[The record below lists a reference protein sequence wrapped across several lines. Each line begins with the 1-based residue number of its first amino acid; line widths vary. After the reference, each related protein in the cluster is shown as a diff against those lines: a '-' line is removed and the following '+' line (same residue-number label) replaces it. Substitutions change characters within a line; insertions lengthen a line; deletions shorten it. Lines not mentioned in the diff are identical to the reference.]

1 MKILR
6 EECCQVWRFNVLSLT
21 KTLDLTV
28 TQRLAY
34 KVTMKRKHA
43 DKVALKL
50 LIQNFNPVG
59 QDEVWAGVLPKNSRR
74 LDVLSDSDGFIFA
87 ANSRVAYR

>member
-1 MKILR
+1 
-6 EECCQVWRFNVLSLT
+6 
-21 KTLDLTV
+21 
-28 TQRLAY
+28 
-34 KVTMKRKHA
+34 MKRKHA